1 MQQMGHPA
9 GGMLPLVGGVGGV
22 QPLAEAGPNVS
33 LEVAALAAAALQQEQ
48 VGNFTLSLLE

>member
-1 MQQMGHPA
+1 MGHPA
-9 GGMLPLVGGVGGV
+9 GGMLPLVGGVGGA

-48 VGNFTLSLLE
+48 VGNFTKSLL